1 MFHSVP
7 YDEDKDMQQPIGT
20 IVLLIF
26 IGTYL
31 AISSERV
38 NRTAMAMTG
47 MGLVGLVLWIAH
59 TLDPLGEQG
68 ATFTHLV
75 EAIEWQTLLFVTAMM
90 VIVAIA
96 GQSGMFQY
104 MALNLAKP
112 AGGHPQ
118 RIFIVF
124 IVFVFFISLLFDTTS
139 TILIMAPLTIEI
151 CKALEVDF
159 KPFLIGEAVT
169 ANFASIPSVVGAVPN
184 LVIAG
189 ETGLDA
195 GFLFLTLM
203 PLAVILLIVS
213 LFIMLRWFDSSL
225 VESEEALVDA
235 VTIVT
240 PERMIRSRTDF
251 YAALF
256 GIFILAL
263 GFMFGTAI
271 GLEPS
276 LIAVLVAFALLL
288 MAHEHVERI
297 LSQISWGTV
306 FFLIG
311 IFGLVGS
318 LEIVGAIDD
327 MGLAVEQLVGENT
340 GAAVGFLVWV
350 PSVLSAIID
359 NIPVSV
365 VLAPIAVTLAE
376 TSTSQLFSVVLV
388 FAVNVGGYL
397 LPIGAPANILA
408 MAMAEKE
415 RDPISFAAFAKV
427 ASVLALIHLAIGTG
441 WLLLLSVLV

>member
-1 MFHSVP
+1 
-7 YDEDKDMQQPIGT
+7 MQQPIGT

-38 NRTAMAMTG
+38 NRTAMAMSG
-47 MGLVGLVLWIAH
+47 MGLVGFALWIAH
-59 TLDPLGEQG
+59 ELSDPADRQG

-75 EAIEWQTLLFVTAMM
+75 ETIEWQTLLFVTAMM

-104 MALNLAKP
+104 IALNLAKP
-112 AGGHPQ
+112 TGGHP
-118 RIFIVF
+118 RRFFIVF

-139 TILIMAPLTIEI
+139 TILIMAPLTVEI

-169 ANFASIPSVVGAVPN
+169 ANFASIPSIVGAVPN

-195 GFLFLTLM
+195 GFLFLALM
-203 PLAVILLIVS
+203 PLSIILLFVS

-225 VESEEALVDA
+225 VEIGEDLVDA
-235 VTIVT
+235 VTIVS
-240 PERMIRSRTDF
+240 PEQMIRSRTDF

-263 GFMFGTAI
+263 GFMFGTGF

-276 LIAVLVAFALLL
+276 LIAVFIAFCLLL
-288 MAHEHVERI
+288 MVGERVERV

-311 IFGLVGS
+311 IFGLVGA

-327 MGLAVEQLVGENT
+327 MGAAVNELVAGNT

-365 VLAPIAVTLAE
+365 VLAPIAESFKA
-376 TSTSQLFSVVLV
+376 TSMLFPAVLV

-408 MAMAEKE
+408 MAMAEKQG
-415 RDPISFAAFAKV
+415 DPISFAMFARF
-427 ASVLALIHLAIGTG
+427 ASVLAVIHLVIGTG
-441 WLLLLSVLV
+441 WLLLLSLFV